1 MRPSF
6 TIRLRHALGDAVLLF
21 LLPGFI
27 ALLPWPIGFRLLRRL
42 ARIPRLWRN
51 AIEPGWTNAKS
62 YLPGEDE
69 ASWKCE
75 QRLLRL
81 VDTTDTYL
89 TLLRGERWWQRHVD
103 VSGEWPASGA
113 RVFLT
118 YHWGGGH
125 WIWRFLRTHGFDAGF
140 VARRADGRSLGMGRL
155 SHAYA
160 SFRGWAMRRIG
171 SRGPLFVGSGKS
183 ALREELDGGA
193 SVVGMLDLPAG
204 SRQRAAEVPLFGR
217 IARLPVGLAQL
228 AVDASR
234 PITLFSAG
242 FDPQTGRRTLRIES
256 LPPDS
261 GIDEAMRRYAAHLDA
276 RLRERPAFWQIW
288 RDAPAIFVDAPDDQA
303 L

>member
-6 TIRLRHALGDAVLLF
+6 TVRLRHALGDAVLLF
-21 LLPGFI
+21 LLPGLV
-27 ALLPWPIGFRLLRRL
+27 ALLPWWLGFRVLRRL
-42 ARIPRLWRN
+42 ARVPRLWRN
-51 AIEPGWTNAKS
+51 AIGPAWTNAKS
-62 YLPGEDE
+62 YLPDANE

-89 TLLRGERWWQRHVD
+89 TLLRGDRWWQRHVD

-118 YHWGGGH
+118 YHWGGAH
-125 WIWRFLRTHGFDAGF
+125 WIWRFLRAHGFDAGF

-171 SRGPLFVGSGKS
+171 SRGPLFVGGGKS
-183 ALREELDGGA
+183 ALREELDRGA
-193 SVVGMLDLPAG
+193 SVVGMLDLPSG
-204 SRQRAAEVPLFGR
+204 SKQRAAEVPLFGR
-217 IARLPVGLAQL
+217 TARMPVGLAQL
-228 AVDASR
+228 AVDAGR

-242 FDPQTGRRTLRIES
+242 LDPQTGRRTLRIES
-256 LPPDS
+256 LALDTDV
-261 GIDEAMRRYAAHLDA
+261 DEAMRRYAAHLDM

-288 RDAPAIFVDAPDDQA
+288 RDAPAIFVDRA
-303 L
+303 